1 MAEAVEPLIQ
11 IGSPAAIP
19 KKGKA
24 ARRPPWLRVKVR
36 QNETFNEVTSLL
48 KGLKLNTV
56 CEEARCPNIW
66 ECWGEHRTATFMI
79 LGEICTRAC
88 RYCSVTSAKPTGLD
102 SDEPENVAEAVE
114 KMKLAHAVLT
124 SVDRDDLPD
133 FGAGHWV
140 ETIEAIKRRSPET
153 RIEILTPDYNGDW
166 NQLRRVL
173 DTRVDVFSHNME
185 TVPRLYRRLRSKGI
199 YERCLDLLDELDK
212 YRVEKQIQMTTKTGI
227 ICGMGEEV
235 SEILEVMDDLRK
247 VNVDVLTMGQYLN
260 PTKKHLPIAR
270 FYTPEEFEMLKEEG
284 LKRGFKSVVSGP
296 LVRSS
301 YHAHEHVPQA
311 LQPGDK

>member
-11 IGSPAAIP
+11 IGKRAAIP
-19 KKGKA
+19 KKGEA

-36 QNETFNEVTSLL
+36 QNETFDEVTSLL

-102 SDEPENVAEAVE
+102 LEEPENVAEAVE

-153 RIEILTPDYNGDW
+153 KIEILTPDYNGDW
-166 NQLRRVL
+166 SQLRRVL
-173 DTRVDVFSHNME
+173 DTHVDVFSHNME

-199 YERCLDLLDELDK
+199 YERCLDLLNELDK
-212 YRVEKQIQMTTKTGI
+212 YRVEQQIQMTTKTGI
-227 ICGMGEEV
+227 ICGMGEEIP
-235 SEILEVMDDLRK
+235 EILEVMDDLRK

-311 LQPGDK
+311 LASESK

>member
-11 IGSPAAIP
+11 IGSPTAIP

-36 QNETFNEVTSLL
+36 QNETFNEVTALL
-48 KGLKLNTV
+48 QGLKLNTV

-102 SDEPENVAEAVE
+102 LDEPENVAEAVE
-114 KMKLAHAVLT
+114 TMKLAHAVLT

-140 ETIEAIKRRSPET
+140 ETIEAIQRRSPET

-173 DTRVDVFSHNME
+173 DTHVDVFSHNME

-199 YERCLDLLDELDK
+199 YERCLDLLGELDK